1 MWADPCVV
9 KEVGNVAAV
18 VSLVVHVTK
27 QHFTSGHSTNAPV
40 HEAELH
46 DFVMRCHAELSA

>member
-46 DFVMRCHAELSA
+46 DFVMRCHAEPSA